1 MKHLKPF
8 NESEDWKKYEIEG
21 KMRKSLKS
29 KLPLLG
35 LKVRRK
41 GRKKFEEG
49 TIVIDSFDGKEL
61 EYFIMF
67 KEDDMEQLL
76 GLPFQYWNETL
87 NNKNPL
93 KLSGFFN
100 INEKDVYKLLSVN
113 FNINFLNCLL
123 KPIREKVTRI
133 L

>member
-1 MKHLKPF
+1 MKHLKTF

-41 GRKKFEEG
+41 GKNKFEEG

-67 KEDDMEQLL
+67 KEDDMEQLI
-76 GLPFQYWNETL
+76 GLPFQYWNDSL
-87 NNKNPL
+87 NKWEDENFSSKEMFFELTDEEKQFLNIYENLPL
-93 KLSGFFN
+93 KS
-100 INEKDVYKLLSVN
+100 I
-113 FNINFLNCLL
+113 
-123 KPIREKVTRI
+123 
-133 L
+133 